1 MTFEITHHRNTKW
14 LLENELWHENN
25 VLHPVS
31 CCSLSSNRGRQ
42 TVVLDCAERKLLMR
56 HKYCSGICAATKLYY
71 SSRIRAAPVA
81 LSVVLVSHGQG
92 NCFLLFLLQTV
103 AWLCLFLVIFPMAFP
118 WPRSQAA
125 DRWTTQLYEQDAVSR
140 RQRDV
145 HLTAA
150 ILLWKN
156 PSHKLLMQSRKHCVI
171 SCVTP
176 SLCVWAATTTTTTMT
191 SYFITLSSPFSLH

>member
-1 MTFEITHHRNTKW
+1 MTWKQCPAPSELLFIKLQQGASNCSSW
-14 LLENELWHENN
+14 LCWKKTPDASQLLQWD
-25 VLHPVS
+25 L
-31 CCSLSSNRGRQ
+31 CCDK
-42 TVVLDCAERKLLMR
+42 VVLLKSN
-56 HKYCSGICAATKLYY
+56 K
-71 SSRIRAAPVA
+71 SST
-81 LSVVLVSHGQG
+81 SVVLVSHGQG